1 MNSLL
6 TMTRCLSIL
15 AMALSLGGV
24 QAQDAFP
31 DKPVKLIVPV
41 AAGGGVDTAFRT
53 IAPYWGELLGQQVVV
68 ENRPGAGQ
76 VIGIDAV
83 AKSKPDGYTLA
94 GVGVPIA
101 FNTALGKKLP

>member
-6 TMTRCLSIL
+6 TMNRCLSIL

-68 ENRPGAGQ
+68 ENRPGAIELVTIEPGTHPKTK
-76 VIGIDAV
+76 GDL
-83 AKSKPDGYTLA
+83 S
-94 GVGVPIA
+94 
-101 FNTALGKKLP
+101 

>member
-1 MNSLL
+1 MSSHL
-6 TMTRCLSIL
+6 TMTRFLSIL
-15 AMALSLGGV
+15 AIALSLGGV

-68 ENRPGAGQ
+68 ENRPGAIELVTIEPGTHPKTK
-76 VIGIDAV
+76 GDL
-83 AKSKPDGYTLA
+83 S
-94 GVGVPIA
+94 
-101 FNTALGKKLP
+101 

>member
-15 AMALSLGGV
+15 AMALSLGGA

-41 AAGGGVDTAFRT
+41 AVSTRLFVPSPRIGVSCWVNRWWLKTAR
-53 IAPYWGELLGQQVVV
+53 
-68 ENRPGAGQ
+68 
-76 VIGIDAV
+76 
-83 AKSKPDGYTLA
+83 
-94 GVGVPIA
+94 VPVR
-101 FNTALGKKLP
+101 

>member
-15 AMALSLGGV
+15 AMALSLGGA

-53 IAPYWGELLGQQVVV
+53 IAPYWGE
-68 ENRPGAGQ
+68 
-76 VIGIDAV
+76 
-83 AKSKPDGYTLA
+83 
-94 GVGVPIA
+94 
-101 FNTALGKKLP
+101 